1 LFGNVQRGSFTW
13 PGFTNLDASLHKN
26 ILMPYNEKHL
36 ISIRFEAFNAL
47 NHPNWSNPNLS
58 WTNSAFGKITGTSSS
73 MRALQL
79 AAKYQF

>member
-1 LFGNVQRGSFTW
+1 
-13 PGFTNLDASLHKN
+13 
-26 ILMPYNEKHL
+26 MPYNEKHQL
-36 ISIRFEAFNAL
+36 SIRFEAFNAL

-58 WTNSAFGKITGTSSS
+58 WTSSSFGKITGNSGS